1 MNFCSPNISHLSSEY
16 VGAVPVDLAEIYK
29 QLFSVTIFK
38 SDVFLT
44 NMEVSFSWL
53 RAVDKEKTWNL
64 EGFLLKC
71 SNLVNQMFLHEQLNL
86 SRGIWNTKGIVQD
99 CGSSGRWV
107 ELYSWWF
114 VRTQT
119 TSTVAASDFLEHSG
133 CW

>member
-16 VGAVPVDLAEIYK
+16 VRAVPADLAEIYK
-29 QLFSVTIFK
+29 QLFSVTISK

-71 SNLVNQMFLHEQLNL
+71 SNLVNQMFLHEQ
-86 SRGIWNTKGIVQD
+86 
-99 CGSSGRWV
+99 
-107 ELYSWWF
+107 
-114 VRTQT
+114 
-119 TSTVAASDFLEHSG
+119 
-133 CW
+133 